1 MTSCDVPTL
10 TALFRG
16 ERRCTVESNYRGD
29 GLRLTYSRTVGEV
42 LTDDPDRANLNLVQ
56 VHSGSVAVY
65 RIFCEGR
72 AYYQAEQKSKRIGAG
87 IWERPGDRQAPW
99 EMRRG

>member
-42 LTDDPDRANLNLVQ
+42 LTDDPDRANLNLLQ
-56 VHSGSVAVY
+56 VHSGNATVY
-65 RIFCEGR
+65 WSFRQGSG
-72 AYYQAEQKSKRIGAG
+72 YYLPEQESKRIGAG
-87 IWERPGDRQAPW
+87 IWERPGDRQVPW
-99 EMRRG
+99 EIRWG